1 MSTFKLLIV
10 EDNETDLGI
19 CRDAIDIYE
28 HKNQREI
35 RLVECK
41 NLKEA
46 LSKLD
51 SSIDGAIIDLKLEG
65 EGHEGNEVISKN
77 EELHLRIPA
86 AILTGTPDEAD
97 LNFANIGVFKKGSPE
112 ARYADLL
119 ERLWKIRDTGLN
131 RIMGGRG
138 LIENTM
144 NEVFRNNLLPQI
156 DEWVSYGTTDT
167 VRTERALLRHTLNHL
182 LQLLNDDEDRHYPE
196 EFYLHPPLTEEI
208 RTGSLAKKKN
218 EDKWFVVMNPSCDLV
233 VRENGSTNTDRILI
247 VEVEPID
254 VLFPWFSKETLT
266 KSKKGALET
275 AFQNNKSGYYHWL
288 PETDFFKGGFLNF
301 RKLSSLEIEEFRGD
315 FETSEIQISPSF
327 VKDIVARFSSYYA
340 RQGQPDI
347 HFDKFINP

>member
-138 LIENTM
+138 LVENTM

-156 DEWVSYGTTDT
+156 DEWVSYGTTDSD
-167 VRTERALLRHTLNHL
+167 RTERALLRHTLNHL
-182 LQLLNDDEDRHYPE
+182 LQLLNDDEDCHYPE
-196 EFYLHPPLTEEI
+196 EVYLHPPLTEEI
-208 RTGSLAKKKN
+208 RTGSIVRKRN
-218 EDKWFVVMNPSCDLV
+218 EDRWFAVMNPACDLV
-233 VRENGSTNTDRILI
+233 IRNSSMNTDRILI
-247 VEVEPID
+247 AEVDPIE
-254 VLFPWFSKETLT
+254 VLSQEDPNKKMSLGKLKEAFRN
-266 KSKKGALET
+266 KKL
-275 AFQNNKSGYYHWL
+275 YYHWL
-288 PETDFFKGGFLNF
+288 PKTDFFRGGLLNF
-301 RKLSSLEIEEFRGD
+301 RKLDTLEIEKFQEQ
-315 FETSEIQISPSF
+315 FETPEIQISPSF
-327 VKDIVARFSSYYA
+327 VKDIAARFSSYYA

-347 HFDKFINP
+347 DFDKFINP